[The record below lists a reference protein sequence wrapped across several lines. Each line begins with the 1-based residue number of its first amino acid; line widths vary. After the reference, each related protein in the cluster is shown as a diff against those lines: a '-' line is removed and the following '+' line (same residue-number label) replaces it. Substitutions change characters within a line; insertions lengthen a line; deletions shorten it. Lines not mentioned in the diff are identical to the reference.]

1 MKISQN
7 VHQPNLNI
15 SFFIF
20 VAATK
25 PLTHHLPTFQ
35 HHNPPTIMSEKQSTN
50 RLAAAA
56 EALIEAA
63 SLEAD
68 AMTKKALIQSL
79 DSLKA
84 SFDGNLNKV
93 VQTVKSSDENFD
105 AKINTLTQHVKNFD
119 AKINTLTHHV
129 ENLDA
134 KINSAEA
141 TKMKVLETA
150 LSLSLTDV
158 HSFEYY
164 DANNYSTKES
174 GELAKLA
181 IKCFMLGYG
190 MNLPSG
196 YSLDG
201 YGDRDGLAFREKFKQ
216 QIKALI
222 HREPRLEENNDGDF
236 TIYYS

>member
-1 MKISQN
+1 
-7 VHQPNLNI
+7 
-15 SFFIF
+15 
-20 VAATK
+20 
-25 PLTHHLPTFQ
+25 
-35 HHNPPTIMSEKQSTN
+35 MSEKQSTN

-134 KINSAEA
+134 KINSTEA

-158 HSFEYY
+158 HSFLYY
-164 DANNYSTKES
+164 DYGRQAQSGEYGRQAQS
-174 GELAKLA
+174 GELAKRA
-181 IKCFMLGYG
+181 IKYFMLGYG

-222 HREPRLEENNDGDF
+222 RREPRLEKNNDGNF